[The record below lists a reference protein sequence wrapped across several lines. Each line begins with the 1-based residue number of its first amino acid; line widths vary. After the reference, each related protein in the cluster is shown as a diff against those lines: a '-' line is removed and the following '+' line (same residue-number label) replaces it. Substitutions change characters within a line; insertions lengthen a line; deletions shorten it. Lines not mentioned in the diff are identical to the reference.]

1 MPGITPDTE
10 VRFLPGVGPRRAAAL
25 AETGV
30 LRASDFLLRLPFRY
44 EDRSEHRRTAELVD
58 GESAAAEVVVASL
71 SVRPTRRRNLKI
83 VELRGHDASG
93 PVKATWFNQVHLKQ
107 ILKPGQRVLLFG
119 KVRRPFAGAV
129 PEFANPGY
137 ELVTPD
143 RDPDPAGPGTAG
155 PGTVG
160 PEMVG
165 PGMVGPGMAG
175 SGIGDPAPSDSG
187 VPAGSPES
195 VSPDSS
201 SPDSSSPSG
210 AHAGRI
216 VPIYER
222 IGSLTPRLLRTILH
236 RLLDGGDAVGPG
248 YLPEELVARM
258 GLPSR
263 RQALEEVHFPPD
275 GAALAELDR
284 KRSPGHQRLILEEF
298 FVFALGLQL
307 RRRQDRVGRAGGH
320 TFTVDDTLRDLVR
333 QVLPFRLTGS
343 QRAALATIAEEFRSP
358 LAMRRLLQGDV
369 GSGKTIVAVIA
380 ALIVIHH
387 GAQAALM
394 APTEVLAEQHFATI
408 RRLLEPHRIRVVLLT
423 AGLGAGERRDTLRA
437 VASGWAQF
445 VVGTHSLIQEGARF
459 RDLGFAIV
467 DEQHRFGVAQRRTL
481 VERGGGADLLVM
493 TATPIPRTLTMA
505 LHGDLDLSELREL
518 PPGRQPVKTQVRDPG
533 GLPEVYARVR
543 EEVGK
548 GRQAFYVCPLIEE
561 SEELPGAGVEARFRE
576 LSEGPFRGLRVD
588 YVHGR
593 VPASRREQVMNAFAG
608 GELDVLVATTVIEV
622 GMDVPNAT
630 AMVVEHAERFGLAQL
645 HQLRGRVGRGADP
658 ATAILVVGGKP
669 TELALRR
676 LKVLEETTDGF
687 RIAEE
692 DLAIRGPGDF
702 LGTRQS
708 GIPPFRVA
716 DIIRDAEFLRLARK
730 EASDFLASP
739 GLETAEGRRI
749 LEHVRETWGERF
761 GLTAGG

>member
-1 MPGITPDTE
+1 MTGITPDTE

-58 GESAAAEVVVASL
+58 GESAAAEVLVASL

-93 PVKATWFNQVHLKQ
+93 PVKATWFNQVHLKR
-107 ILKPGQRVLLFG
+107 ILRPGQRVLLFG
-119 KVRRPFAGAV
+119 KVRRPVAGGV

-137 ELVTPD
+137 ELVTQD

-155 PGTVG
+155 PG
-160 PEMVG
+160 
-165 PGMVGPGMAG
+165 
-175 SGIGDPAPSDSG
+175 IGDPALSDSG
-187 VPAGSPES
+187 VPAASSES

-248 YLPEELVARM
+248 YLPDELVARM

-408 RRLLEPHRIRVVLLT
+408 RRLLEPHKIRVVLLT

-518 PPGRQPVKTQVRDPG
+518 PPGRQPVTTLVRDPG

-548 GRQAFYVCPLIEE
+548 GRQGFYVCPLIEE

-630 AMVVEHAERFGLAQL
+630 VMVVEHAERFGLAQL

-658 ATAILVVGGKP
+658 ATAILVVSGKP

-716 DIIRDAEFLRLARK
+716 DIIRDADFLRLARK

-739 GLETAEGRRI
+739 GLETAEGRQI

>member
-25 AETGV
+25 AEVGV
-30 LRASDFLLRLPFRY
+30 LRASDLLLRLPFRY

-58 GESAAAEVVVASL
+58 GESAAAEVLVASL
-71 SVRPTRRRNLKI
+71 SVRPTRRRNLRI

-107 ILKPGQRVLLFG
+107 ILRPGQRVLLFG

-137 ELVTPD
+137 ELVTQD
-143 RDPDPAGPGTAG
+143 RDPDPP
-155 PGTVG
+155 G
-160 PEMVG
+160 PETDGAAPAASAVSAA
-165 PGMVGPGMAG
+165 PVE
-175 SGIGDPAPSDSG
+175 SDPQ
-187 VPAGSPES
+187 
-195 VSPDSS
+195 
-201 SPDSSSPSG
+201 DSSSPSG

-222 IGSLTPRLLRTILH
+222 VGSLTPRLLRTVLH
-236 RLLDGGDAVGPG
+236 RLLDGGDDGGDAVGPG
-248 YLPEELVARM
+248 HLPEDLVARM

-275 GAALAELDR
+275 GASLAEFDR

-333 QVLPFRLTGS
+333 EVLPFRLTGS

-408 RRLLEPHRIRVVLLT
+408 RSLLEPHRIRVVLLT
-423 AGLGAGERRDTLRA
+423 AGLGARERRDTLRA

-518 PPGRQPVKTQVRDPG
+518 PPGRQPVTTLVRDTG

-543 EEVGK
+543 EEVQK

-588 YVHGR
+588 FVHGR
-593 VPASRREQVMNAFAG
+593 VPAARREQVMNAFAG

-630 AMVVEHAERFGLAQL
+630 VMVVEHAERFGLAQL
-645 HQLRGRVGRGADP
+645 HQLRGRVGRGTDP
-658 ATAILVVGGKP
+658 ATAMLVVAGKP

-676 LKVLEETTDGF
+676 LQVLEETTDGF

-708 GIPPFRVA
+708 GVPPFRVA
-716 DIIRDAEFLRLARK
+716 DIIRDAEFLRFARK

-739 GLETAEGRRI
+739 GVETTEGQRI
-749 LEHVRETWGERF
+749 LDHVRETWGERF

>member
-1 MPGITPDTE
+1 MSGTNPDTE
-10 VRFLPGVGPRRAAAL
+10 VASLPGVGPRRAAAL
-25 AETGV
+25 AEVGV
-30 LRASDFLLRLPFRY
+30 LRASDLLLRLPFRY
-44 EDRSEHRRTAELVD
+44 EDRSARRPAAELAD
-58 GESAAAEVVVASL
+58 GESAATEVLVASL
-71 SVRPTRRRNLKI
+71 NVRPTRRRNLRI

-93 PVKATWFNQVHLKQ
+93 PVRATWFNQVHLKQ

-119 KVRRPFAGAV
+119 KVKRPFAGAV

-137 ELVTPD
+137 ELVTGE
-143 RDPDPAGPGTAG
+143 RAAGPAPAFPGFGAGGATAEPV
-155 PGTVG
+155 PG
-160 PEMVG
+160 
-165 PGMVGPGMAG
+165 
-175 SGIGDPAPSDSG
+175 DSG
-187 VPAGSPES
+187 P
-195 VSPDSS
+195 
-201 SPDSSSPSG
+201 G

-222 IGSLTPRLLRTILH
+222 VGSLTPRLLRTILH
-236 RLLDGGDAVGPG
+236 RLLDDGDAVGAG
-248 YLPEELVARM
+248 HLPEELVGRM

-263 RQALEEVHFPPD
+263 RQALEQVHFPPE
-275 GAALAELDR
+275 GASLAEYER
-284 KRSPGHQRLILEEF
+284 RRSHAHQRLILEEF
-298 FVFALGLQL
+298 FVFAAGLQL
-307 RRRQDRVGRAGGH
+307 RRRQDRVGRPGRH
-320 TFTVDDTLRDLVR
+320 TFTVDDGLRELVR
-333 QVLPFRLTGS
+333 KVLPFRLTRS
-343 QRAALATIAEEFRSP
+343 QRGALATIAEEFQSP

-387 GAQAALM
+387 RAQVALM

-408 RRLLEPHRIRVVLLT
+408 RALLEPHRIRVVLLT
-423 AGLGAGERRDTLRA
+423 AGLGAAQRRDTLQA

-481 VERGGGADLLVM
+481 VDRGGGADLLVM

-518 PPGRQPVKTQVRDPG
+518 PPGRQPVSTLIRDTG

-543 EEVGK
+543 EEVHK
-548 GRQAFYVCPLIEE
+548 GRQAFYVCPLIED

-588 YVHGR
+588 FVHGR
-593 VPASRREQVMNAFAG
+593 VPAARREQVMSAFASG
-608 GELDVLVATTVIEV
+608 ALDVLIATTVIEV
-622 GMDVPNAT
+622 GVDVPNAT
-630 AMVVEHAERFGLAQL
+630 VMVVEHAERFGLAQL
-645 HQLRGRVGRGADP
+645 HQLRGRVGRGSDP
-658 ATAILVVGGKP
+658 ASAILVVGGKP
-669 TELALRR
+669 TDLALRR
-676 LKVLEETTDGF
+676 FQVLEATTDGF

-716 DIIRDAEFLRLARK
+716 DIVRDAEFLRLARK

-739 GLETAEGRRI
+739 AAESDEGRRI
-749 LEHVRETWGERF
+749 LAHVRETWGERF

>member
-1 MPGITPDTE
+1 MTAIATLPGITPNTE

-25 AETGV
+25 SEVGIF
-30 LRASDFLLRLPFRY
+30 RASDLLLRLPFRY
-44 EDRSEHRRTAELVD
+44 EDRSEHRPVAELAD
-58 GESAAAEVVVASL
+58 GDSAATEVRIASL
-71 SVRPTRRRNLKI
+71 AVRPTRRRNLRI

-107 ILKPGQRVLLFG
+107 ILRPGQRVLLFG
-119 KVRRPFAGAV
+119 KVKKSFAGAV
-129 PEFANPGY
+129 PEFSNPGY
-137 ELVTPD
+137 ELVTGEREPSD
-143 RDPDPAGPGTAG
+143 ARSLPRLAGVASAEP
-155 PGTVG
+155 
-160 PEMVG
+160 
-165 PGMVGPGMAG
+165 G
-175 SGIGDPAPSDSG
+175 SG
-187 VPAGSPES
+187 GSEP
-195 VSPDSS
+195 
-201 SPDSSSPSG
+201 G

-222 IGSLTPRLLRTILH
+222 VGTLTPRLLRATLH
-236 RLLDGGDAVGPG
+236 RLLDEGDAVGPG
-248 YLPEELVARM
+248 QLPEELVGRM
-258 GLPSR
+258 GLPTR
-263 RQALEEVHFPPD
+263 KQALQEVHFPPE
-275 GAALAELDR
+275 GAPLAEFER
-284 KRSPGHQRLILEEF
+284 RRSSAHQRLILEEF
-298 FVFALGLQL
+298 FVFALGLRM
-307 RRRQDRVGRAGGH
+307 RRRQDRVDRPGRH
-320 TFTVDDTLRDLVR
+320 TFTVDDDLRDLVR
-333 QVLPFRLTGS
+333 RVLPFRLTSS
-343 QRAALATIAEEFRSP
+343 QRDALATIAEEFQSP

-387 GAQAALM
+387 GAQVALM

-408 RRLLEPHRIRVVLLT
+408 RALLEPHRIRVVLLT
-423 AGLGAGERRDTLRA
+423 AGLGAAERRDTLRA

-445 VVGTHSLIQEGARF
+445 VVGTHSLIQDGARF
-459 RDLGFAIV
+459 RDLGCAIV

-518 PPGRQPVKTQVRDPG
+518 PPGRQPVRTLIRDSA
-533 GLPEVYARVR
+533 GLAEVYARVR
-543 EEVGK
+543 EEVK
-548 GRQAFYVCPLIEE
+548 KDRQAFYVCPLIEE
-561 SEELPGAGVEARFRE
+561 SEDLPGAGVEARFRE
-576 LSEGPFRGLRVD
+576 LSAGPFRGLRVD
-588 YVHGR
+588 FVHGR
-593 VPASRREQVMNAFAG
+593 VPAARREAVMSAFAA

-622 GMDVPNAT
+622 GVDVPNAT
-630 AMVVEHAERFGLAQL
+630 VIVVEHAERFGLAQL
-645 HQLRGRVGRGADP
+645 HQLRGRVGRGSDP

-669 TELALRR
+669 TESALRR
-676 LKVLEETTDGF
+676 LQVLEATTDGF

-716 DIIRDAEFLRLARK
+716 DIVRDAEFLRLARK

-739 GLETAEGRRI
+739 AAGTDEGSRI
-749 LEHVRETWGERF
+749 LAHVRETWGERF

>member
-1 MPGITPDTE
+1 MPAITPDTE

-25 AETGV
+25 AEVGIFRV
-30 LRASDFLLRLPFRY
+30 SDLLLRLPFRY
-44 EDRSEHRRTAELVD
+44 EDRSEHRPAAELVD
-58 GESAAAEVVVASL
+58 GESAAAEVLVASL

-93 PVKATWFNQVHLKQ
+93 PVRATWFNQVHLKQ
-107 ILKPGQRVLLFG
+107 ILVPGRRALLFG

-129 PEFANPGY
+129 PEFQNPRY
-137 ELVTPD
+137 ELVTPERED
-143 RDPDPAGPGTAG
+143 APTAAPPGPAAPADLPASAAADAG
-155 PGTVG
+155 
-160 PEMVG
+160 
-165 PGMVGPGMAG
+165 
-175 SGIGDPAPSDSG
+175 
-187 VPAGSPES
+187 
-195 VSPDSS
+195 
-201 SPDSSSPSG
+201 SG

-222 IGSLTPRLLRTILH
+222 VGLVSPRLLRTTLH
-236 RLLDGGDAVGPG
+236 RLLAGGDPVGPG
-248 YLPEELVARM
+248 HLPEALVARM
-258 GLPSR
+258 GLPAR
-263 RQALEEVHFPPD
+263 RQALEAVHFPPE
-275 GAALAELDR
+275 GASLAEFER
-284 KRSPGHQRLILEEF
+284 KRSPAHQRLILEEF
-298 FVFALGLQL
+298 FLFALGLQL

-320 TFTVDDTLRDLVR
+320 NFTVDDELRELVR
-333 QVLPFRLTGS
+333 QVLPFRLTPS
-343 QRAALATIAEEFRSP
+343 QRAALATIAEEFGSP

-408 RRLLEPHRIRVVLLT
+408 RNLLEPHRIRVVLLT
-423 AGLGAGERRDTLRA
+423 AGLGAAERRDTLQA

-459 RDLGFAIV
+459 RDLGFAVV

-518 PPGRQPVKTQVRDPG
+518 PPGRQPVSTLIRDSA
-533 GLPEVYARVR
+533 GLAEVYARVTG
-543 EEVGK
+543 EVRQ
-548 GRQAFYVCPLIEE
+548 GRQAFYVCPTIEE
-561 SEELPGAGVEARFRE
+561 SDELPGAGVEARFRE
-576 LSEGPFRGLRVD
+576 LSDGPFRGLRVD
-588 YVHGR
+588 FVHGR
-593 VPASRREQVMNAFAG
+593 VPAARREAVMNAFARG
-608 GELDVLVATTVIEV
+608 DLDVLVATTVIEV
-622 GMDVPNAT
+622 GVDVPNA
-630 AMVVEHAERFGLAQL
+630 AVMVVEHAERFGLAQL

-669 TELALRR
+669 TETALRR

-716 DIIRDAEFLRLARK
+716 DIQRDTEFLRLARK
-730 EASDFLASP
+730 EAADFLASP
-739 GLETAEGRRI
+739 AAETAEGRRI
-749 LEHVRETWGERF
+749 LAHARETWGERF
-761 GLTAGG
+761 GLTAGA

>member
-1 MPGITPDTE
+1 LSGTNPDTE

-25 AETGV
+25 AEAGV
-30 LRASDFLLRLPFRY
+30 FRASDLLLRLPFRY
-44 EDRSEHRRTAELVD
+44 EDRSARRPAAELAD
-58 GESAAAEVVVASL
+58 GESAATEVLVASL
-71 SVRPTRRRNLKI
+71 NVRPTRRRNLRI

-93 PVKATWFNQVHLKQ
+93 PVRATWFNQVHLKQ

-119 KVRRPFAGAV
+119 KVKRPFAGAV

-137 ELVTPD
+137 ELVTGE
-143 RDPDPAGPGTAG
+143 RAAEGPAPAV
-155 PGTVG
+155 P
-160 PEMVG
+160 
-165 PGMVGPGMAG
+165 G
-175 SGIGDPAPSDSG
+175 SGAGDAPAEPAPGD
-187 VPAGSPES
+187 AGL
-195 VSPDSS
+195 
-201 SPDSSSPSG
+201 G

-222 IGSLTPRLLRTILH
+222 VGSLTPRLFRTILN
-236 RLLDGGDAVGPG
+236 RLLDDGDAAGSG
-248 YLPEELVARM
+248 HLPEELAGRM

-263 RQALEEVHFPPD
+263 RQALEQVHFPPA
-275 GAALAELDR
+275 GASLAEYER
-284 KRSPGHQRLILEEF
+284 RRSHAHQRLILEEF
-298 FVFALGLQL
+298 FVFAAGLQL
-307 RRRQDRVGRAGGH
+307 RRRQDRVGRPGRH
-320 TFTVDDTLRDLVR
+320 TFTVDDGLRDLVR
-333 QVLPFRLTGS
+333 KVLPFRLTPS
-343 QRAALATIAEEFRSP
+343 QRGALATIAEEFQSP

-387 GAQAALM
+387 RAQVALM

-408 RRLLEPHRIRVVLLT
+408 RALLEPHKIRVVLLT
-423 AGLGAGERRDTLRA
+423 AGLGAAQRRDTLQA

-481 VERGGGADLLVM
+481 VDRGGGADLLVM

-518 PPGRQPVKTQVRDPG
+518 PPGRQPVSTLIRDAS

-543 EEVGK
+543 EEVHK
-548 GRQAFYVCPLIEE
+548 GRQAFYVCPLIED

-588 YVHGR
+588 FVHGR
-593 VPASRREQVMNAFAG
+593 VPAARREQVMSAFASG
-608 GELDVLVATTVIEV
+608 ALDVLIATTVIEV
-622 GMDVPNAT
+622 GVDVPNAT
-630 AMVVEHAERFGLAQL
+630 VMVVEHAERFGLAQL
-645 HQLRGRVGRGADP
+645 HQLRGRVGRGSDP
-658 ATAILVVGGKP
+658 ASAILVVAGKP
-669 TELALRR
+669 TDLALRR
-676 LKVLEETTDGF
+676 LQVLEATTDGF

-716 DIIRDAEFLRLARK
+716 DIVRDAEFLRLARK

-739 GLETAEGRRI
+739 AAETDEGERI
-749 LEHVRETWGERF
+749 LAHVRETWGERF

>member
-1 MPGITPDTE
+1 MPGTNPDTE
-10 VRFLPGVGPRRAAAL
+10 VGSLPGVGPRRAKAL
-25 AETGV
+25 AEAGV
-30 LRASDFLLRLPFRY
+30 FRASDLLLRLPFRY
-44 EDRSEHRRTAELVD
+44 EDRSEHRPAAELVD
-58 GESAAAEVVVASL
+58 GEPAAAEVLIASL
-71 SVRPTRRRNLKI
+71 SVRPTRRRNLRI

-93 PVKATWFNQVHLKQ
+93 PVRATWFNQVHLKQ
-107 ILKPGQRVLLFG
+107 ILRPGQRVLLFG
-119 KVRRPFAGAV
+119 KVKRPFAGAV

-137 ELVTPD
+137 ELVTGERAAHPG
-143 RDPDPAGPGTAG
+143 PALLESGAGTAPAGPAPGASG
-155 PGTVG
+155 P
-160 PEMVG
+160 
-165 PGMVGPGMAG
+165 
-175 SGIGDPAPSDSG
+175 
-187 VPAGSPES
+187 
-195 VSPDSS
+195 
-201 SPDSSSPSG
+201 G

-216 VPIYER
+216 IPIYER
-222 IGSLTPRLLRTILH
+222 VGSLTPRLLRTILH
-236 RLLDGGDAVGPG
+236 RLLDDGDAVGPG
-248 YLPEELVARM
+248 YLPGELAGRM

-263 RQALEEVHFPPD
+263 RRALEAVHFPPE
-275 GAALAELDR
+275 GASLGEYER
-284 KRSPGHQRLILEEF
+284 RRSNAHQRLILEEF

-307 RRRQDRVGRAGGH
+307 RRRQDRVGRPGGH
-320 TFTVDDTLRDLVR
+320 SFTVDEGLRDLVR
-333 QVLPFRLTGS
+333 KVLPFRLTQS
-343 QRAALATIAEEFRSP
+343 QRDALATIAEEFRSP

-387 GAQAALM
+387 RAQVALM

-408 RRLLEPHRIRVVLLT
+408 RALLEPHRIRVVLLT
-423 AGLGAGERRDTLRA
+423 AGLGAAERRDTLQA

-518 PPGRQPVKTQVRDPG
+518 PPGRQPVSTLIRDTS
-533 GLPEVYARVR
+533 GLAEVYARVR
-543 EEVGK
+543 EEAQK
-548 GRQAFYVCPLIEE
+548 GRQAFYVCPLIED

-588 YVHGR
+588 FVHGR
-593 VPASRREQVMNAFAG
+593 VPAARRELVMRAFLS

-622 GMDVPNAT
+622 GVDVPNAT
-630 AMVVEHAERFGLAQL
+630 VMVVEHAERFGLAQL
-645 HQLRGRVGRGADP
+645 HQLRGRVGRGSDP
-658 ATAILVVGGKP
+658 ATAILVVAGKP
-669 TELALRR
+669 TESALRR
-676 LKVLEETTDGF
+676 LQVLEATTDGF

-716 DIIRDAEFLRLARK
+716 DIVRDAEFLRLARK

-739 GLETAEGRRI
+739 AAETDEGRRI
-749 LEHVRETWGERF
+749 LAHVRETWGERF
-761 GLTAGG
+761 GLTTGG

>member
-25 AETGV
+25 AEIGV

-44 EDRSEHRRTAELVD
+44 EDRSEHRQTAELVD
-58 GESAAAEVVVASL
+58 GEAAAAEVVVASL

-107 ILKPGQRVLLFG
+107 ILRPGQRVLLFG
-119 KVRRPFAGAV
+119 KVRRPVAGGV
-129 PEFANPGY
+129 PEFANPRY

-143 RDPDPAGPGTAG
+143 RDPDPAGPGT
-155 PGTVG
+155 
-160 PEMVG
+160 VG
-165 PGMVGPGMAG
+165 PG
-175 SGIGDPAPSDSG
+175 IDDPAPWDSG
-187 VPAGSPES
+187 VPAASSES

-201 SPDSSSPSG
+201 SADSSSPSG

-222 IGSLTPRLLRTILH
+222 VGSLTPRLLRTILH

-258 GLPSR
+258 GLPPR
-263 RQALEEVHFPPD
+263 RKALEEVHFPPD
-275 GAALAELDR
+275 GASLAELDR

-423 AGLGAGERRDTLRA
+423 AGLGAGEHRDTLRA

-518 PPGRQPVKTQVRDPG
+518 PPGRQPVTTLVRDSG
-533 GLPEVYARVR
+533 GLPEVLRGSAR
-543 EEVGK
+543 K
-548 GRQAFYVCPLIEE
+548 CGRA
-561 SEELPGAGVEARFRE
+561 
-576 LSEGPFRGLRVD
+576 
-588 YVHGR
+588 GR
-593 VPASRREQVMNAFAG
+593 VSM
-608 GELDVLVATTVIEV
+608 
-622 GMDVPNAT
+622 
-630 AMVVEHAERFGLAQL
+630 
-645 HQLRGRVGRGADP
+645 
-658 ATAILVVGGKP
+658 
-669 TELALRR
+669 
-676 LKVLEETTDGF
+676 
-687 RIAEE
+687 
-692 DLAIRGPGDF
+692 
-702 LGTRQS
+702 S
-708 GIPPFRVA
+708 
-716 DIIRDAEFLRLARK
+716 
-730 EASDFLASP
+730 
-739 GLETAEGRRI
+739 
-749 LEHVRETWGERF
+749 VR
-761 GLTAGG
+761 

>member
-25 AETGV
+25 GEIGV
-30 LRASDFLLRLPFRY
+30 FRASDLLLRLPFRY
-44 EDRSEHRRTAELVD
+44 EDRSEHRPAAELAD
-58 GESAAAEVVVASL
+58 GESAAAEVLVGSL
-71 SVRPTRRRNLKI
+71 SVRPTRRRNLRI

-107 ILKPGQRVLLFG
+107 ILKPGQRVLLYG

-137 ELVTPD
+137 ELVSGD
-143 RDPDPAGPGTAG
+143 RDPTPPEPGAGGVLPPSEVA
-155 PGTVG
+155 
-160 PEMVG
+160 
-165 PGMVGPGMAG
+165 
-175 SGIGDPAPSDSG
+175 SGDA
-187 VPAGSPES
+187 AA
-195 VSPDSS
+195 
-201 SPDSSSPSG
+201 G

-222 IGSLTPRLLRTILH
+222 VGSLTPRLLRTTLH
-236 RLLDGGDAVGPG
+236 RLLENGDAVGPG
-248 YLPEELVARM
+248 QLPEELVSRM

-263 RQALEEVHFPPD
+263 RRALEEVHFPPD
-275 GAALAELDR
+275 GASLAEFDR
-284 KRSPGHQRLILEEF
+284 KRSPAHQRLILEEF

-307 RRRQDRVGRAGGH
+307 RRRQDRVGRPGGH
-320 TFTVDDTLRDLVR
+320 RFTVDDELRDLVR
-333 QVLPFRLTGS
+333 KVLPFRLTRS
-343 QRAALATIAEEFRSP
+343 QRGALATVADEFQSP

-408 RRLLEPHRIRVVLLT
+408 RKLLEPHRIRVVLLT
-423 AGLGAGERRDTLRA
+423 AGLGAAERRDALQA
-437 VASGWAQF
+437 VASGWAQL

-518 PPGRQPVKTQVRDPG
+518 PPGRQPVSTLVRDAS

-576 LSEGPFRGLRVD
+576 LCGGPFRDLRVD
-588 YVHGR
+588 FVHGR
-593 VPASRREQVMNAFAG
+593 VPAARREAVMNAFAA

-622 GMDVPNAT
+622 GVDVPNA
-630 AMVVEHAERFGLAQL
+630 AVMVVEHAERFGLAQL
-645 HQLRGRVGRGADP
+645 HQLRGRVGRGSDP

-669 TELALRR
+669 TESALRR
-676 LKVLEETTDGF
+676 LKVLEATTDGF

-708 GIPPFRVA
+708 GIAPFRVA
-716 DIIRDAEFLRLARK
+716 DIVRDAEFLRLARK
-730 EASDFLASP
+730 EASDFLGSP
-739 GLETAEGRRI
+739 AAATEEGARI
-749 LEHVRETWGERF
+749 LAHVRDTWGERF

>member
-1 MPGITPDTE
+1 MPALHPDTE

-25 AETGV
+25 AEAGIF
-30 LRASDFLLRLPFRY
+30 RAADLLLRLPFRY
-44 EDRSEHRRTAELVD
+44 EDRSEHRRAAELAD
-58 GESAAAEVVVASL
+58 GESAAAEVLVASL
-71 SVRPTRRRNLKI
+71 SVRPTRRRNLKV
-83 VELRGHDASG
+83 VELRGHDESG
-93 PVKATWFNQVHLKQ
+93 PVRATWFNQVHLKQ
-107 ILKPGQRVLLFG
+107 LLLPGRRVLLFG

-129 PEFANPGY
+129 PEFQNPRY
-137 ELVTPD
+137 ELVIPD
-143 RDPDPAGPGTAG
+143 REDAPAASPPGASAPPDLPGAG
-155 PGTVG
+155 
-160 PEMVG
+160 
-165 PGMVGPGMAG
+165 
-175 SGIGDPAPSDSG
+175 DSG
-187 VPAGSPES
+187 
-195 VSPDSS
+195 
-201 SPDSSSPSG
+201 SG

-222 IGSLTPRLLRTILH
+222 VGLLSPRLLRTILH
-236 RLLDGGDAVGPG
+236 RLLRDGDAVGPG
-248 YLPEELVARM
+248 QLPEELVDRL
-258 GLPSR
+258 GLPAR
-263 RQALEEVHFPPD
+263 REALDAVHFPPD
-275 GAALAELDR
+275 GASLAEFER
-284 KRSPGHQRLILEEF
+284 KRSPAHQRLILEEF

-307 RRRQDRVGRAGGH
+307 RRRQDRVGRPGGH
-320 TFTVDDTLRDLVR
+320 TFTVDDELRELVR
-333 QVLPFRLTGS
+333 KVLPFRLTPS
-343 QRAALATIAEEFRSP
+343 QRAALATIAEEFQSP

-380 ALIVIHH
+380 ALIVIHR

-408 RRLLEPHRIRVVLLT
+408 RGLLEPHRIRVVLLT
-423 AGLGAGERRDTLRA
+423 AGLGAAERRDALQA

-459 RDLGFAIV
+459 RDLGFAVV

-518 PPGRQPVKTQVRDPG
+518 PPGREPVRTLIRDWS
-533 GLPEVYARVR
+533 GLSEVCARVR
-543 EEVGK
+543 GEVGK
-548 GRQAFYVCPLIEE
+548 GRQAFYVCPTIEE
-561 SEELPGAGVEARFRE
+561 SDELPGAGVEARFRE
-576 LSEGPFRGLRVD
+576 LSDGPFRGLRVD
-588 YVHGR
+588 FVHGR
-593 VPASRREQVMNAFAG
+593 VPAARREAVMNGFARG
-608 GELDVLVATTVIEV
+608 DLDVLVATTVIEV
-622 GMDVPNAT
+622 GVDVPNAT
-630 AMVVEHAERFGLAQL
+630 VMVVEHAERFGLAQL
-645 HQLRGRVGRGADP
+645 HQLRGRVGRGSDP

-669 TELALRR
+669 TESALRR

-716 DIIRDAEFLRLARK
+716 DIVRDAAFLRLARK
-730 EASDFLASP
+730 EAGDFLASP
-739 GLETAEGRRI
+739 AAGTDEGRRI
-749 LEHVRETWGERF
+749 LAHVRETWGERF

>member
-25 AETGV
+25 AEAGV
-30 LRASDFLLRLPFRY
+30 FRASDLLLRLPFRY
-44 EDRSEHRRTAELVD
+44 EDRSEHRPVAELVD
-58 GESAAAEVVVASL
+58 GESAATEVLVASL
-71 SVRPTRRRNLKI
+71 NIRPTRRRNLRI

-107 ILKPGQRVLLFG
+107 ILRPGLRVLLFG

-137 ELVTPD
+137 ELVTQD
-143 RDPDPAGPGTAG
+143 RDPDAPAPRTDGPGPPGSSG
-155 PGTVG
+155 P
-160 PEMVG
+160 
-165 PGMVGPGMAG
+165 
-175 SGIGDPAPSDSG
+175 PAPS
-187 VPAGSPES
+187 ES
-195 VSPDSS
+195 VSPA
-201 SPDSSSPSG
+201 SG

-222 IGSLTPRLLRTILH
+222 VGSLTPRLLRTILH

-248 YLPEELVARM
+248 HLPEELVARM

-263 RQALEEVHFPPD
+263 RKALEEVHFPPD
-275 GAALAELDR
+275 GASLAEWDR

-320 TFTVDDTLRDLVR
+320 TFTVDDALRELVR
-333 QVLPFRLTGS
+333 KVLPFRLTGS
-343 QRAALATIAEEFRSP
+343 QRGALATIAEEFRSP

-387 GAQAALM
+387 RAQVALM

-408 RRLLEPHRIRVVLLT
+408 RALLEPHRIRVALLT
-423 AGLGAGERRDTLRA
+423 AGLGAAERRDTLQA

-518 PPGRQPVKTQVRDPG
+518 PPGRQPVCTLIRDVG

-543 EEVGK
+543 EEARK
-548 GRQAFYVCPLIEE
+548 GRQAFYVCPLIED

-588 YVHGR
+588 FVHGR
-593 VPASRREQVMNAFAG
+593 VAASRREQVMNAFAG
-608 GELDVLVATTVIEV
+608 GKLDVLVATTVIEV
-622 GMDVPNAT
+622 GVDIPNAT
-630 AMVVEHAERFGLAQL
+630 VMVVEHAERFGLAQL

-658 ATAILVVGGKP
+658 ATAILMVGGNP
-669 TELALRR
+669 TELAHRR

-730 EASDFLASP
+730 EASDFLASA
-739 GLETAEGRRI
+739 GLETSEGRRI

>member
-1 MPGITPDTE
+1 MTGITPDTE

-25 AETGV
+25 AEVGIV
-30 LRASDFLLRLPFRY
+30 RAGDLLLRLPFRY
-44 EDRSEHRRTAELVD
+44 EDRSERRSVGELAD
-58 GESAAAEVVVASL
+58 GDSAAAEVLIASL
-71 SVRPTRRRNLKI
+71 NVRPTRRRNLRI

-107 ILKPGQRVLLFG
+107 ILRPGQRVLLFG
-119 KVRRPFAGAV
+119 KVKRPFAGAV

-137 ELVTPD
+137 ELVTGE
-143 RDPDPAGPGTAG
+143 R
-155 PGTVG
+155 
-160 PEMVG
+160 E
-165 PGMVGPGMAG
+165 G
-175 SGIGDPAPSDSG
+175 SA
-187 VPAGSPES
+187 AGSPAGLPEAGGAPAE
-195 VSPDSS
+195 PD
-201 SPDSSSPSG
+201 PGGGGPG

-222 IGSLTPRLLRTILH
+222 VGSLTPRLLRTVLH
-236 RLLDGGDAVGPG
+236 RLLEDGAAVGPG
-248 YLPEELVARM
+248 QLPEELVGRM

-263 RQALEEVHFPPD
+263 RQALEAVHFPPD
-275 GAALAELDR
+275 GASLAEFER
-284 KRSPGHQRLILEEF
+284 RRSSAHQRLILEEF
-298 FVFALGLQL
+298 FVFALGLRL
-307 RRRQDRVGRAGGH
+307 RRRQDRVDRPGRH
-320 TFTVDDTLRDLVR
+320 TFTVDDDLRDLVR
-333 QVLPFRLTGS
+333 RVLPFRLTSS
-343 QRAALATIAEEFRSP
+343 QRDALATVAEEFRSP

-387 GAQAALM
+387 GAQVALM

-408 RRLLEPHRIRVVLLT
+408 RALLEPHRIRVVLLT
-423 AGLGAGERRDTLRA
+423 AGLGAAERRDTLQA

-445 VVGTHSLIQEGARF
+445 VVGTHSLIQDGARF

-518 PPGRQPVKTQVRDPG
+518 PPGRQPVSTLIRDAA
-533 GLPEVYARVR
+533 GLSDVYARVR
-543 EEVGK
+543 EEVRK

-576 LSEGPFRGLRVD
+576 LSQGPFRGLRVD
-588 YVHGR
+588 LVHGR
-593 VPASRREQVMNAFAG
+593 VPAARRERVMSAFAS

-622 GMDVPNAT
+622 GVDVPNAT
-630 AMVVEHAERFGLAQL
+630 VMVVEHAERFGLAQL
-645 HQLRGRVGRGADP
+645 HQLRGRVGRGSDP

-669 TELALRR
+669 TDSARRR
-676 LKVLEETTDGF
+676 LEVLEATTDGF

-739 GLETAEGRRI
+739 AAETDEGTRI
-749 LEHVRETWGERF
+749 LAHVQKTWGERF

>member
-1 MPGITPDTE
+1 LPGITPDTE

-25 AETGV
+25 AEVGIV
-30 LRASDFLLRLPFRY
+30 RAADLLLRLPFRY
-44 EDRSEHRRTAELVD
+44 EDRSRRRPVAELAD
-58 GESAAAEVVVASL
+58 GDSAATEVLVSSL
-71 SVRPTRRRNLKI
+71 SIRPTWRRNLRI

-119 KVRRPFAGAV
+119 KVKRPFAGAA

-137 ELVTPD
+137 ELVTEARDGAGGSSVPD
-143 RDPDPAGPGTAG
+143 GATLTGADAAPPAGGDDAG
-155 PGTVG
+155 
-160 PEMVG
+160 
-165 PGMVGPGMAG
+165 A
-175 SGIGDPAPSDSG
+175 SG
-187 VPAGSPES
+187 
-195 VSPDSS
+195 
-201 SPDSSSPSG
+201 SG

-222 IGSLTPRLLRTILH
+222 AGPLTPRLLRTILH
-236 RLLDGGDAVGPG
+236 RLLAGGDAVGPG
-248 YLPEELVARM
+248 HLPEELVKRI

-263 RQALEEVHFPPD
+263 REALEAVHFPPVD
-275 GAALAELDR
+275 ASLRDFER
-284 KRSPGHQRLILEEF
+284 RRSDAHQRLILEEF
-298 FVFALGLQL
+298 FVFALGLQM
-307 RRRQDRVGRAGGH
+307 RRRQDRVGRPGGH
-320 TFTVDDTLRDLVR
+320 AFAVDDALRELVR
-333 QVLPFRLTGS
+333 KVLPFRLTSS
-343 QRAALATIAEEFRSP
+343 QRAALATIADEFQSP

-380 ALIVIHH
+380 ALIVMHH
-387 GAQAALM
+387 RAQVALM

-408 RRLLEPHRIRVVLLT
+408 RALLEPHRIRVVLLT
-423 AGLGAGERRDTLRA
+423 AGLGAAERRDTLQA

-445 VVGTHSLIQEGARF
+445 VVGTHSLIQDGARF

-518 PPGRQPVKTQVRDPG
+518 PPGRQPVSTLVRDASA
-533 GLPEVYARVR
+533 LPEVYSRVCA
-543 EEVGK
+543 EVRK
-548 GRQAFYVCPLIEE
+548 GRQAFHVCPLIED
-561 SEELPGAGVEARFRE
+561 SEELGAGVEARFRE

-588 YVHGR
+588 FVHGR
-593 VPASRREQVMNAFAG
+593 VPAARREQVMSAFAS

-622 GMDVPNAT
+622 GVDVPNAT
-630 AMVVEHAERFGLAQL
+630 VMVVEHAERFGLAQL
-645 HQLRGRVGRGADP
+645 HQLRGRVGRGSDP
-658 ATAILVVGGKP
+658 AFAMLVVGAKP
-669 TELALRR
+669 TEAALRR
-676 LKVLEETTDGF
+676 LQVLEATTDGF

-716 DIIRDAEFLRLARK
+716 DIVRDAEFLSLARK
-730 EASDFLASP
+730 EASDFLASSAIA
-739 GLETAEGRRI
+739 TDEGQRI
-749 LEHVRETWGERF
+749 LDHVRETWGERF
-761 GLTAGG
+761 GLTAGA

>member
-10 VRFLPGVGPRRAAAL
+10 VRFLPGVGPKRAAAL
-25 AETGV
+25 AEAGV
-30 LRASDFLLRLPFRY
+30 FRASDLLLRLPFRY
-44 EDRSEHRRTAELVD
+44 EDRSEHRPVAELAD
-58 GESAAAEVVVASL
+58 GESAATEVLVASL
-71 SVRPTRRRNLKI
+71 HVRPTRRRNLRI

-107 ILKPGQRVLLFG
+107 ILRPGQRVLLFG
-119 KVRRPFAGAV
+119 KVKRPFAGAV

-137 ELVTPD
+137 ELVTQG
-143 RDPDPAGPGTAG
+143 REPAA
-155 PGTVG
+155 
-160 PEMVG
+160 
-165 PGMVGPGMAG
+165 
-175 SGIGDPAPSDSG
+175 
-187 VPAGSPES
+187 AGSPPALPGANAAS
-195 VSPDSS
+195 APPVSGDPG
-201 SPDSSSPSG
+201 PG

-222 IGSLTPRLLRTILH
+222 VGSLTPRLLRTTLH
-236 RLLDGGDAVGPG
+236 GLLADGDAVGPG
-248 YLPEELVARM
+248 HLPGELVGRL

-263 RQALEEVHFPPD
+263 REALERVHFPPE
-275 GAALAELDR
+275 GASLAEFER
-284 KRSPGHQRLILEEF
+284 RRSSAHQRLILEEF

-307 RRRQDRVGRAGGH
+307 RRRQDRVGRPGRH
-320 TFTVDDTLRDLVR
+320 TFAVDDDLRDLVR
-333 QVLPFRLTGS
+333 RVLPFRLTRS
-343 QRAALATIAEEFRSP
+343 QRGALATIAEEFRSP

-380 ALIVIHH
+380 ALIVLHH
-387 GAQAALM
+387 GAQVALM

-408 RRLLEPHRIRVVLLT
+408 RALLEPHRIRVVLLT
-423 AGLGAGERRDTLRA
+423 ARLGAAERRDTLQA

-518 PPGRQPVKTQVRDPG
+518 PPGRQPVSTLIRDTS
-533 GLPEVYARVR
+533 GLPDVYARVR
-543 EEVGK
+543 EEVRK
-548 GRQAFYVCPLIEE
+548 GRQAFYVCPLIED

-576 LSEGPFRGLRVD
+576 LSDGPFRGLRVD
-588 YVHGR
+588 FVHGR
-593 VPASRREQVMNAFAG
+593 VPAARREQVMNAFAA

-622 GMDVPNAT
+622 GVDVSNAT
-630 AMVVEHAERFGLAQL
+630 VMVVEHAERFGLAQL
-645 HQLRGRVGRGADP
+645 HQLRGRVGRGSDP

-669 TELALRR
+669 TDSALRR
-676 LKVLEETTDGF
+676 LQVLEATTDGF

-716 DIIRDAEFLRLARK
+716 DIVRDAEFLHLARK
-730 EASDFLASP
+730 EASDFLGSP
-739 GLETAEGRRI
+739 AAETDEGSRI
-749 LEHVRETWGERF
+749 LAHVRETWGERF